1 VWSVV
6 SSRNATQ
13 KEKQRATVVGVV
25 AASFLTGIKLIAGI
39 LSNSLAVLAEAAHS
53 GLDLASAALGFFAI
67 RVSGRPADKEHHYG
81 HGKADTIGGFFAA
94 LFLLVTCFWIIWEGI
109 NRLIR
114 GTVELNVTLLTFT
127 VILVSIAVDAERTVV
142 FRRIGKKT
150 GSPTIQGE
158 ALHFASDIASSCAVL
173 GGLVFVSLGFF
184 TLDAYLALVIAV
196 YFGYTSIHLAIA
208 RTSELLDR
216 APSELQEQIKEI
228 VKSVRGVEACDRV
241 RLRKSGSKLFVDLV
255 ISVHHRTQFA
265 ASHRIASNVE
275 RAVKK
280 VFRDSDVVVHVH
292 PSSYGEEI
300 LDRVREVALRE
311 GASGV
316 HGVEIEA
323 QGRKLRVN
331 FDLEFA
337 HSTSFGDAHEISS
350 KVESELQKAFPE
362 VTIVTTHLEPEE
374 QKLGAAEI
382 TSKTIIDRI
391 GRIAMARKGVQNCH
405 DIYVSK
411 TGEELHVS
419 MHCNFDANLS
429 VAKVHEIS
437 TDLEEDIKRDLKEIA
452 TVTIHSEPVYV
463 RR

>member
-1 VWSVV
+1 MS
-6 SSRNATQ
+6 Q
-13 KEKQRATVVGVV
+13 KQKQRATVVGVV

-53 GLDLASAALGFFAI
+53 ALDLTSATLGFFAI
-67 RVSGRPADKEHHYG
+67 RVSTRRADKEHQYG

-114 GTVELNVTLLTFT
+114 GTVELDITLLTFI
-127 VILVSIAVDAERTVV
+127 VIAISIAVDTERTLV

-158 ALHFASDIASSCAVL
+158 ALHFASDIASSSAVL
-173 GGLVFVSLGFF
+173 GGLFFVSLGFL
-184 TLDAYLALVIAV
+184 TLDAYLALAIAV
-196 YFGYTSIHLAIA
+196 YFGYTSIHLVVA
-208 RTSELLDR
+208 RTDELLDKAPTELPDEVR
-216 APSELQEQIKEI
+216 AI
-228 VKSVRGVEACDRV
+228 VKSVEGVQSCDRI

-255 ISVHHRTQFA
+255 VSVHPKTQLA

-275 RAVKK
+275 KAVKK
-280 VFRDSDVVVHVH
+280 VFRESDVVVHVQ
-292 PSSYGEEI
+292 PASYGEEI
-300 LDRVREVALRE
+300 LDKIREVALAE

-323 QGRKLRVN
+323 YSRKLNVS
-331 FDLEFA
+331 FDLEFSE
-337 HSTSFGDAHEISS
+337 STSFGDAHEISS
-350 KVESELQKAFPE
+350 KVESELRKAFPE

-382 TSKTIIDRI
+382 ESKTLLDRI
-391 GRIAMARKGVQNCH
+391 NEIAMARKGVRSCH
-405 DIYVSK
+405 NIYVTK

-419 MHCNFDANLS
+419 MHCNFDARLS
-429 VAKVHEIS
+429 VARVHEIS
-437 TDLEEDIKRDLKEIA
+437 TELEEDIKRDLKEVA
-452 TVTIHSEPVYV
+452 AVTIHSEPASQ
-463 RR
+463 RT